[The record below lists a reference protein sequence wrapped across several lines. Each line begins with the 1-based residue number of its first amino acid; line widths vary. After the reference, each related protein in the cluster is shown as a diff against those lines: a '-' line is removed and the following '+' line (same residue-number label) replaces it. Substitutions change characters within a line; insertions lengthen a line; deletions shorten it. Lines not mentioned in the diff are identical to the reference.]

1 MPTTNEF
8 AIHME
13 DRPGTLGK
21 VCKALADRRV
31 NILAFQSFPSEGK
44 SLVRMVVDNPATAK
58 TVLESERLSYTQAEV
73 AQVKLPHRAGELAR
87 AAARL
92 GQENININ
100 YAYCGIEPS
109 TNAPLV
115 ILGVAEAGKV
125 AKILDQVAVAA
136 KGT

>member
-1 MPTTNEF
+1 VTGLKSESL
-8 AIHME
+8 
-13 DRPGTLGK
+13 PGFIPES
-21 VCKALADRRV
+21 CPASFRNADRDDFGIVPALPR
-31 NILAFQSFPSEGK
+31 
-44 SLVRMVVDNPATAK
+44 NP
-58 TVLESERLSYTQAEV
+58 Q
-73 AQVKLPHRAGELAR
+73 

-115 ILGVAEAGKV
+115 ILGATEAGKV
-125 AKILDQVAVAA
+125 AKILHQVAVAA